1 MVVKL
6 LSPVMESSWAN
17 PGEREVTTT
26 VAFITSEA
34 QKLHDGIGG
43 SSQFDQGLAK
53 FVPFQPYLQLAEA
66 LKFYIPNTLN
76 IEYQGDTPQSWDQLG
91 EKINKTQTQY
101 KDSTDGFWHSLWYG
115 MGDAKDAIDPW
126 VSLIPEAYGLA
137 VVKTGLAVVF
147 KLAGNSAAKRQK
159 IFDTFRGLRDAL
171 TRANPTERSFRSNQK
186 VSKCADQLY
195 QAVVE
200 SIEDMILVTT
210 KDKMNWRK
218 FIPKFKHKLPP
229 PDPDKILQRVTESTN
244 TFECALGIARD
255 RAIEGNLMVS
265 EYTAVK
271 VNYIHQDIAKDRQR
285 FERFGGQIDGR
296 FSQVDTSLEQLA
308 FDATYVKKGVDENG
322 ALLRREREKNEI
334 WRKELPDEIVDKIV
348 GALDRRGEI
357 AARDSAMQDDQLSTR
372 NQLLEL
378 LLEGKKKDAEIM
390 KLRQQVYHGRKRGSV
405 VSLDR
410 FCQILAQKNS
420 SEREPVD
427 LDQMFQHPNKD
438 FERALMQKSKFSTAA
453 QGQVQSLLRHNR
465 FLQWM
470 NRHDPD
476 MILVDANIRS
486 SGPGMSAISVFSAT
500 FVAGMVKVHP
510 DEVVVHFF
518 CNSHMA
524 PRDAWHGPNGLV
536 RSLIVQLVMKLVK
549 MKILNLDFI
558 DNRDFLMALEEHDLD
573 SLCDVLYS
581 LVSQFPADTTVY
593 CIIDSISSF
602 DKGSAVQNST
612 FKDLEAVVDWLQRIV
627 EDRSLVPIFKVMMTN
642 PMSSTRRMKELLMLK
657 EYPTRLVNLSPN
669 NLIPMEISSRSVE
682 SHLLRPS
689 TPTPS
694 IPGWEVAR
702 STSRGSYRDEVDEGW
717 QTD

>member
-1 MVVKL
+1 
-6 LSPVMESSWAN
+6 MESSWAN

-334 WRKELPDEIVDKIV
+334 WRKELPDEIVDKI
-348 GALDRRGEI
+348 
-357 AARDSAMQDDQLSTR
+357 
-372 NQLLEL
+372 
-378 LLEGKKKDAEIM
+378 
-390 KLRQQVYHGRKRGSV
+390 
-405 VSLDR
+405 
-410 FCQILAQKNS
+410 ILAQKNS

-694 IPGWEVAR
+694 IPGWEV
-702 STSRGSYRDEVDEGW
+702 
-717 QTD
+717 